1 MSDELSQ
8 GVDAAETVSNVLCV
22 CPAIGNAK
30 NQHCRDLLTR
40 AGAPGTVLS
49 VTIASSPGERMSEWS
64 TVIDPVETTL
74 SFVDVSHGG
83 RSAAMSADGFG
94 GQNGAIVNVA
104 EVEDVDLQRIG
115 SELATQ
121 LENADQGPV
130 VVCIDSLT
138 DLLQFESER
147 TLHRFL
153 NVLTARVE
161 QAGAIAH
168 YHIDADGHPDRT
180 FDTLAPLFDATVCAD
195 SRSE

>member
-1 MSDELSQ
+1 MSDELSP
-8 GVDAAETVSNVLCV
+8 GVDATETPSNVLCV

-30 NQHCRDLLTR
+30 NEHCRDLLTR
-40 AGAPGTVLS
+40 EGPPGTVLG
-49 VTIASSPGERMSEWS
+49 VTVASSPGERMSEWS
-64 TVIDPVETTL
+64 NVIDPVRTTL

-94 GQNGAIVNVA
+94 GQNGAIVNVV

-115 SELATQ
+115 AELTTQ
-121 LENADQGPV
+121 LENAEKGPV
-130 VVCIDSLT
+130 VVCLDSLT
-138 DLLQFESER
+138 DLLQFETER

-161 QAGAIAH
+161 QADAIAH

-180 FDTLAPLFDATVCAD
+180 FDTLTPLFDATIRPNC
-195 SRSE
+195 RSE